1 MKALP
6 KIVQWQL
13 QKATT
18 VSAVPHPDADQLTA
32 FTEQRLPLV
41 ERTAVLEHLS
51 QCSDCRQVASF
62 AEVPTAFPTIKLRSA
77 HPWRPILAWSGVA
90 ACVLA
95 VIFLL
100 PSRENQR
107 AELVEVVPPRPV
119 AAKDSSRSASVR
131 SDSAMTA
138 NAMDKEAAKESGVN
152 TGQRVTDVNGSG
164 SNRIGSIGPS
174 SKKATETIQSP
185 APSSEVARDSQPQ
198 AMQAQAVQKIAAE
211 KAKKDEPAH
220 TYSSWVAGGT
230 VSAGKQSIPAA
241 GSGENTATD
250 MRESFAPSVPRTS
263 VATSNVDDRYPRW
276 TLNSDGTL
284 LRSLDIGAS
293 WQKISIPGN
302 AALLHSIATV
312 GAEVWVGGA
321 RGALYHSADSG
332 VHWTQVNPATGGKLL
347 ADDVI
352 SIEFATAQQGKLVTS
367 KQEVW
372 TTTDGG
378 QTWSKK

>member
-13 QKATT
+13 QKATA
-18 VSAVPHPDADQLTA
+18 VSALPHPDADQLAA
-32 FTEQRLPLV
+32 FAERRLPRV

-62 AEVPTAFPTIKLRSA
+62 AEVPTEFPAVKLRSA
-77 HPWRPILAWSGVA
+77 HSWQPILAWSGVA

-95 VIFLL
+95 VAFLVL
-100 PSRENQR
+100 GRINPRRELAETIRQAPFAAQKSSAR
-107 AELVEVVPPRPV
+107 ASEVQ
-119 AAKDSSRSASVR
+119 AAQSA
-131 SDSAMTA
+131 
-138 NAMDKEAAKESGVN
+138 
-152 TGQRVTDVNGSG
+152 TDVNEAS
-164 SNRIGSIGPS
+164 SNRVRTNEPS
-174 SKKATETIQSP
+174 SKKTVNALQNP
-185 APSSEVARDSQPQ
+185 GASSEAARDSHLR
-198 AMQAQAVQKIAAE
+198 AMPAQAVQNTEAEKDQPASTGIAAG
-211 KAKKDEPAH
+211 A
-220 TYSSWVAGGT
+220 
-230 VSAGKQSIPAA
+230 VSAKRVAPAA
-241 GSGENTATD
+241 GSGENSAIE
-250 MRESFAPSVPRTS
+250 MRESFAPSVPSTD
-263 VATSNVDDRYPRW
+263 VATNTIDDRYPRW
-276 TLNSDGTL
+276 TLNSDGIL
-284 LRSLDIGAS
+284 LRSLDTGAN
-293 WQKISIPGN
+293 WQAISIPGN

-321 RGALYHSADSG
+321 SGTLYHSTDSG
-332 VHWTQVNPATGGKLL
+332 VHWAQVNPDAGGKLL